1 MFLRF
6 VALAALVAAPLY
18 AQAPA
23 TAPPAV
29 EKLPDGR
36 VLIDAHVKATG
47 GRQALMSYTSMHSKA
62 TLSMP
67 ANGISGPVEI
77 WATAEPQRTLVKM
90 TIPGVGEIMEGF
102 DGTNAWS
109 VNPMT
114 GPMLKTGAELAEA
127 KFDGDFRDDIRDPKK
142 YPTVK
147 TLEKTTFEG
156 RPCYKVLLTRSDGG
170 QDTEFYDVATGLR
183 AGTQKLRTTPMG
195 PMTTVSVESDYKK
208 FGKVMVA
215 TKVSQKVMGIEQ
227 VITLT
232 SIDYEKVDPAVFE
245 LPAAIKAL
253 IK

>member
-1 MFLRF
+1 MFLRY
-6 VALAALVAAPLY
+6 VALAALITAPLY

-23 TAPPAV
+23 VAPPAAQT
-29 EKLPDGR
+29 LPDAR
-36 VLIDAHVKATG
+36 AIIDRHVKEIG
-47 GRQALMSYTSMHSKA
+47 GRQALLGYKSMHSVA
-62 TLSMP
+62 TVSMP
-67 ANGISGPVEI
+67 AAGISGPMET
-77 WATAEPQRTLVKM
+77 WATAEPQRLVVKM
-90 TIPGVGEIMEGF
+90 TIDGVGEIMEGF

-114 GPMLKTGAELAEA
+114 GPMLKTGAELEEA
-127 KFDGDFRDDIRDPKK
+127 KVDGDFRNDLRDPKK

-147 TLEKTTFEG
+147 TLEKTTFDG

-170 QDTEFYDVATGLR
+170 QDTDFYDVATGLR

>member
-1 MFLRF
+1 MFLRY
-6 VALAALVAAPLY
+6 VALAALIAAPLY

-23 TAPPAV
+23 TAPPAA
-29 EKLPDGR
+29 EKLPDAR
-36 VLIDAHVKATG
+36 AIIDRHVKEIG
-47 GRQALMSYTSMHSKA
+47 GRQALLGYKSMHSLA
-62 TLSMP
+62 TVSMP
-67 ANGISGPVEI
+67 ANGISGPMEI

-127 KFDGDFRDDIRDPKK
+127 MFDGDFRNDIRDPKK

-147 TLEKTTFEG
+147 TLEKTTFDG

-170 QDTEFYDVATGLR
+170 QDTDFYDVATGLR
-183 AGTQKLRTTPMG
+183 AGSQNMRTTPMG
-195 PMTTVSVESDYKK
+195 PMTTISVESEYKK
-208 FGKVMVA
+208 IGKLLVA
-215 TKVSQKVMGIEQ
+215 TKMSQKVMGIEQ

-232 SIDYEKVDPAVFE
+232 SIDYDKVDPAVFVP
-245 LPAAIKAL
+245 PASIKAL